1 MPSMPR
7 PDNESK
13 KIAEKI
19 LGIPQNMLKEKKKPE
34 KKTEERLIFE
44 ETSRVR

>member
-1 MPSMPR
+1 MPR

-19 LGIPQNMLKEKKKPE
+19 LGVPKNMLKESKKKD
-34 KKTEERLIFE
+34 KKIEQRLVFE